1 MAKIIEDIVIIK
13 LSKLVKD
20 NEETHTGFLSDDAL
34 ASLEVVVQELVGSNV
49 IVEVATDNGN

>member
-1 MAKIIEDIVIIK
+1 MAKIIEDIIIIK

-20 NEETHTGFLSDDAL
+20 NEQDHAGFLSDDAL

>member
-20 NEETHTGFLSDDAL
+20 NEETHTGFLNADAL
-34 ASLEVVVQELVGSNV
+34 GSLEVVVQELVGSHV

>member
-1 MAKIIEDIVIIK
+1 MAKIIEEIVVIK

-20 NEETHTGFLSDDAL
+20 TDSAHAGCLNDDAL
-34 ASLEVVVQELVGSNV
+34 RSLEEVVQELVGSNV